1 MPFCTNCGAHAEGAF
16 CSQCGRPL
24 AQANSPAS
32 SSMNARTD
40 APSPPRRKTSPIVWI
55 LVAVLGLA
63 CVGGAIA
70 LAGGLFL
77 VHKAREAGV
86 DPGLFRDNPGL
97 AIGKLIAAAHP
108 DTEVVG
114 TDAGS
119 GTVTL
124 RDRRTGKEITITID
138 QARKGN
144 FRFEADE
151 DNGKKAVI
159 EIGGDAERIPEG
171 VPVYPGAKVQATFEV
186 DGDGAKGQGAY
197 EYEFST
203 PDAPVKVVAWYH
215 QKLEEDGLKLA
226 LHNDTHDGGM
236 LVAEDDANRRTLRV
250 IVSRD
255 ANGTTINVTAR
266 VKK

>member
-1 MPFCTNCGAHAEGAF
+1 MPFCTHCGASADGAF

-24 AQANSPAS
+24 AQANGPAGPAI
-32 SSMNARTD
+32 NA
-40 APSPPRRKTSPIVWI
+40 APNATPTRRKTSPIVWI
-55 LVAVLGLA
+55 LVAVIALA
-63 CVGGAIA
+63 CVAGAIT

-77 VHKAREAGV
+77 VHKAHEAGV
-86 DPGLFRDNPGL
+86 DADLFRDNPGL

-108 DTEVVG
+108 DTEVVS
-114 TDAGS
+114 TDTGS

-124 RDRRTGKEITITID
+124 RDRRTGKEMTLTFD
-138 QARKGN
+138 QVRKG

-151 DNGKKAVI
+151 DNGRKAVVQL
-159 EIGGDAERIPEG
+159 GGDEKIPDE

-186 DGDGAKGQGAY
+186 DGDGAKAQGAY

-203 PDAPVKVVAWYH
+203 SDPPSKVFAWYH
-215 QKLEEDGLKLA
+215 GKLEEDGRKLA
-226 LHNDTHDGGM
+226 LHNESPDGGM

-250 IVSRD
+250 IVGRD

>member
-1 MPFCTNCGAHAEGAF
+1 MPFCTNCGANATGAF

-24 AQANSPAS
+24 AQANGPASPA
-32 SSMNARTD
+32 MNAGPEAG
-40 APSPPRRKTSPIVWI
+40 APRRRKTSPIVWI
-55 LVAVLGLA
+55 LVAVLALA
-63 CVGGAIA
+63 CVGGAIT

-86 DPGLFRDNPGL
+86 DADLFRDNPGL

-108 DTEVVG
+108 DTDVVS

-124 RDRRTGKEITITID
+124 RDRRTGKEVTITFD

-159 EIGGDAERIPEG
+159 EVGGDAEKIPSS

-186 DGDGAKGQGAY
+186 DGDGANGQGAY
-197 EYEFST
+197 EYEFGTADPPS
-203 PDAPVKVVAWYH
+203 KVVAWYH
-215 QKLEEDGLKLA
+215 KKLEEGGMKLA
-226 LHNDTHDGGM
+226 LHNDSPDGGM

-250 IVSRD
+250 IVSRE
-255 ANGTTINVTAR
+255 AKGTTINVTAR
-266 VKK
+266 VKH

>member
-1 MPFCTNCGAHAEGAF
+1 MAFCTNCGASADGAF
-16 CSQCGRPL
+16 CSQCGKPL
-24 AQANSPAS
+24 AQANASGASPMSAGP
-32 SSMNARTD
+32 D
-40 APSPPRRKTSPIVWI
+40 PGPRRRTSPLVWI
-55 LVAVLGLA
+55 LVVVGGLVL
-63 CVGGAIA
+63 VGGAIA

-86 DPGLFRDNPGL
+86 DPELFRENPGL

-108 DTEVVG
+108 DTEVVS
-114 TDAGS
+114 TDAAS

-124 RDRRTGKEITITID
+124 RDRRTGKEMTLTFD
-138 QARKGN
+138 QARTGN

-151 DNGKKAVI
+151 DNGKKAVV
-159 EIGGDAERIPEG
+159 ELGGDAEKIPAD

-203 PDAPVKVVAWYH
+203 PDAPAKVVAWYH
-215 QKLEEDGLKLA
+215 KRFEEAGLKLA
-226 LHNDTHDGGM
+226 LHNDSPDGGM

-255 ANGTTINVTAR
+255 SGGTTINVTAR
-266 VKK
+266 VNKK

>member
-1 MPFCTNCGAHAEGAF
+1 MAFCTHCGASADGAF

-24 AQANSPAS
+24 AQANGPAGS
-32 SSMNARTD
+32 AMNARPD
-40 APSPPRRKTSPIVWI
+40 APPRRRTNPIVWI
-55 LVAVLGLA
+55 LVAVIGLA
-63 CVGGAIA
+63 CVAGAIT

-86 DPGLFRDNPGL
+86 DADLFRENPGL

-108 DTEVVG
+108 DAEVVS

-124 RDRRTGKEITITID
+124 RDRRTGKEMTLSFD
-138 QARKGN
+138 QVRKG
-144 FRFEADE
+144 FRLEADE
-151 DNGKKAVI
+151 DNGRRATVQF
-159 EIGGDAERIPEG
+159 GGDAEKVPAD

-186 DGDGAKGQGAY
+186 DGDGAKRQGAY

-203 PDAPVKVVAWYH
+203 EDAPAKVVAWYH
-215 QKLEEDGLKLA
+215 RKLEEDGRKLA
-226 LHNDTHDGGM
+226 LHNDTADGGM
-236 LVAEDDANRRTLRV
+236 LVAEDQANRRTLRV

>member
-1 MPFCTNCGAHAEGAF
+1 MAFCTHCGASADGAF

-24 AQANSPAS
+24 AQANGPAAS
-32 SSMNARTD
+32 AVNARGD
-40 APSPPRRKTSPIVWI
+40 RLPPRRKTSPIVWI
-55 LVAVLGLA
+55 LVAVVGLV
-63 CVGGAIA
+63 CVASAIT

-86 DPGLFRDNPGL
+86 DADLFRENPGL

-108 DTEVVG
+108 DTEVVS
-114 TDAGS
+114 TDTGS

-124 RDRRTGKEITITID
+124 RDRRTGKEMTLTFD
-138 QARKGN
+138 QVRKG

-151 DNGKKAVI
+151 DNGRKAAVQL
-159 EIGGDAERIPEG
+159 GGDAEKLPAD

-186 DGDGAKGQGAY
+186 DGDGAQGQGAY

-203 PDAPVKVVAWYH
+203 PDAPSKVVAWYH
-215 QKLEEDGLKLA
+215 QKLEEDGRKLA
-226 LHNDTHDGGM
+226 LHNDSREGGM

>member
-1 MPFCTNCGAHAEGAF
+1 MAFCTNCGANVDGAF
-16 CSQCGRPL
+16 CSQCGRPI
-24 AQANSPAS
+24 AQVNGPSV
-32 SSMNARTD
+32 SMANARPDT
-40 APSPPRRKTSPIVWI
+40 APSRRKTSPIVWI
-55 LVAVLGLA
+55 LVAIVGLA
-63 CVGGAIA
+63 CVAGAIT

-86 DPGLFRDNPGL
+86 DADLFRDNPGL
-97 AIGKLIAAAHP
+97 AIAKLIAAAHP
-108 DTEVVG
+108 DTEIVS

-124 RDRRTGKEITITID
+124 RDRRTGKEMTLTFD
-138 QARKGN
+138 QVRKG

-151 DNGKKAVI
+151 DNGRKAAVQL
-159 EIGGDAERIPEG
+159 GGDAEKVPVE

-186 DGDGAKGQGAY
+186 DGNGAGGQGAY

-203 PDAPVKVVAWYH
+203 QDSPSKVFAWYH
-215 QKLEEDGLKLA
+215 DKLQEDGRKLA
-226 LHNDTHDGGM
+226 LHNESPDGGM
-236 LVAEDDANRRTLRV
+236 LVAEDDANRRTWRV
-250 IVSRD
+250 IVGRD

>member
-1 MPFCTNCGAHAEGAF
+1 MPFCTHCGASADGAF

-24 AQANSPAS
+24 AQANGPAAPA
-32 SSMNARTD
+32 MNARLD
-40 APSPPRRKTSPIVWI
+40 AQPQRRKTSPILWI
-55 LVAVLGLA
+55 LIALVGLA
-63 CVGGAIA
+63 CIAGAIT

-86 DPGLFRDNPGL
+86 DADLFRENPGL

-108 DTEVVG
+108 DTEVVS
-114 TDAGS
+114 TDTGS

-124 RDRRTGKEITITID
+124 RDRRTGKEMTLTFD
-138 QARKGN
+138 QVRKG
-144 FRFEADE
+144 FRFEADD
-151 DNGKKAVI
+151 DNGRKAVVQLG
-159 EIGGDAERIPEG
+159 GGDGVKLPAD

-186 DGDGAKGQGAY
+186 DGDGASGQGAY

-203 PDAPVKVVAWYH
+203 PDAPAKVVAWYH
-215 QKLEEDGLKLA
+215 RKLEEDGRKLA
-226 LHNDTHDGGM
+226 LHNDSPDGGM

-255 ANGTTINVTAR
+255 SSGTTINLTAR
-266 VKK
+266 VKR